1 MCYYNTLTLMEW
13 GLARLDPVSCTTAH
27 VLHWKRMKFNLDS
40 VQEDTRRLGI
50 ILVAA
55 GVLNAF
61 FEGGDTL
68 TGITVILVGLV
79 GLVVGNLERE

>member
-1 MCYYNTLTLMEW
+1 
-13 GLARLDPVSCTTAH
+13 
-27 VLHWKRMKFNLDS
+27 MKFNPDS

-61 FEGGDTL
+61 FDDGDPL
-68 TGITVILVGLV
+68 TGIIVILVGLV

>member
-1 MCYYNTLTLMEW
+1 
-13 GLARLDPVSCTTAH
+13 
-27 VLHWKRMKFNLDS
+27 MKFNLDS

-68 TGITVILVGLV
+68 TGVTVILVGLV
-79 GLVVGNLERE
+79 GLVADNLERE

>member
-1 MCYYNTLTLMEW
+1 MHYSACATLDM
-13 GLARLDPVSCTTAH
+13 
-27 VLHWKRMKFNLDS
+27 MKFSLDS
-40 VQEDTRRLGI
+40 VQEDTRRMGI

-79 GLVVGNLERE
+79 GLIVGNLERE

>member
-1 MCYYNTLTLMEW
+1 MCCYSTLTLMEW

-27 VLHWKRMKFNLDS
+27 VLLWKRMRFNLDS
-40 VQEDTRRLGI
+40 VQEDTLRLGI

-68 TGITVILVGLV
+68 TGITVILVGLL
-79 GLVVGNLERE
+79 GFVVDNLER

>member
-1 MCYYNTLTLMEW
+1 M
-13 GLARLDPVSCTTAH
+13 R
-27 VLHWKRMKFNLDS
+27 
-40 VQEDTRRLGI
+40 I

-55 GVLNAF
+55 RVLNAF

-68 TGITVILVGLV
+68 TGIIVILVGLV

>member
-1 MCYYNTLTLMEW
+1 M
-13 GLARLDPVSCTTAH
+13 R
-27 VLHWKRMKFNLDS
+27 FNLDS
-40 VQEDTRRLGI
+40 VQEDTLRLGI

-68 TGITVILVGLV
+68 TGITVILVGLL
-79 GLVVGNLERE
+79 GFVVDNLER